1 MKVKEIMTKKPIVA
15 RLPASREDVVAL
27 LVKNKKT
34 GLPVVKDSTGE
45 YIGFL
50 NRQMLFDRPETE
62 QLALLVDRDY
72 PTVSGSDDIKE
83 AARILLDNE
92 LHHLPVVNRKG
103 MVEGVVTPADF
114 LPIIAEKGSKN
125 PVEKYVRSPCVPLH
139 LKTPLKVAL
148 LTMRLTKLYAFPVV
162 NDEGILTGIITD
174 RDIFNRNVIEKSIST
189 ADIGLGDDE
198 DVWNWE
204 GLKNVMKLYYE
215 ISKIDVPNIP
225 VEEIMIRNPKTIFR
239 QSPVSDAAEIMYEND
254 YGQLP
259 IRDENNR
266 LMAMIYELDLL
277 ASLLED

>member
-15 RLPASREDVVAL
+15 RLPASRDDVVAL

-50 NRQMLFDRPETE
+50 NRQMLFSRPETE
-62 QLALLVDRDY
+62 QLAVLVDRDY
-72 PTVSGSDDIKE
+72 PTVSGNDDIE
-83 AARILLDNE
+83 HAAEILLKNGI
-92 LHHLPVVNRKG
+92 HHLPVVNRKG
-103 MVEGVVTPADF
+103 KVEGVVTPADF
-114 LPIIAEKGSKN
+114 LPIISEKRIEK
-125 PVEKYVRSPCVPLH
+125 PVESYVRSPCVPLH

-148 LTMRLTKLYAFPVV
+148 LTMRLTNLYAFPVV
-162 NDEGILTGIITD
+162 DDEGILVGIITD
-174 RDIFNRNVIEKSIST
+174 RDIFSRNIIEKTVST

-225 VEEIMIRNPKTIFR
+225 VEEIMIKEPKTIFR
-239 QSPVSDAAEIMYEND
+239 RSSVSEAAEIMYEND

-266 LMAMIYELDLL
+266 LIAMVYELDLL

>member
-15 RLPASREDVVAL
+15 RLPASRDDVIAL

-50 NRQMLFDRPETE
+50 NRQMLFSRPETE
-62 QLALLVDRDY
+62 QLAVLVDRDY
-72 PTVSGSDDIKE
+72 PTVSGNDEIE
-83 AARILLDNE
+83 YAAEILLKNE
-92 LHHLPVVNRKG
+92 IHHLPVVSRKG
-103 MVEGVVTPADF
+103 KVEGVVTPADF
-114 LPIIAEKGSKN
+114 LPIIAEKEINK
-125 PVEKYVRSPCVPLH
+125 PVENYVRSPCVPLH

-148 LTMRLTKLYAFPVV
+148 LTMRLTNLYAFPVV
-162 NDEGILTGIITD
+162 DDEGVLVGIITD
-174 RDIFNRNVIEKSIST
+174 RDIFSRNIIEKTVST

-198 DVWNWE
+198 DIWNWE

-225 VEEIMIRNPKTIFR
+225 VEEIMIKEPKTIFR
-239 QSPVSDAAEIMYEND
+239 RSSVSEAAEIMYEND

-259 IRDENNR
+259 LRDESNR
-266 LMAMIYELDLL
+266 LVAMVYELDML